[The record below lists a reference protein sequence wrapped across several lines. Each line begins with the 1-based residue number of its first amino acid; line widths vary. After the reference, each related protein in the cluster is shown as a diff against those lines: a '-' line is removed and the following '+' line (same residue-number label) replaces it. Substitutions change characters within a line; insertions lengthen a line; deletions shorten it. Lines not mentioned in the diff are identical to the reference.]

1 MQCYESG
8 IKKKS
13 IKIGTSLVLGECF
26 LFYLFE
32 RGGDCSFQ
40 EPDLVVTALERSVDS
55 AKVLN
60 DFPELS

>member
-13 IKIGTSLVLGECF
+13 IKIGTRLVLGECF
-26 LFYLFE
+26 LFYLLE
-32 RGGDCSFQ
+32 RGGDRSFQ
-40 EPDLVVTALERSVDS
+40 EPDLVVTALEWSVDS